1 MKKLKYFAAV
11 VATLTILAACCLSVS
26 ARALLPREPRTGN
39 IAPDATTPEITIPE
53 ITTPEMTTPEVTTP
67 EATTPEVTT
76 PEVTTPEVTTPE
88 VTTTVPDTTVPSTTK
103 APDTTVPS
111 TTKAP
116 DTTTANDSENKTKT
130 SPWGIIIALSAA
142 AVIAIVTVML
152 LPKKNKR

>member
-11 VATLTILAACCLSVS
+11 VAALTILAACCLSVS

-67 EATTPEVTT
+67 EVTT

-111 TTKAP
+111 TTKTP

-152 LPKKNKR
+152 LPKKNRK